1 MNCKEKKTIYSRLQ
15 IWKLY
20 LAAAGILFG
29 VMFLYIPGRA
39 ATVDFNAR
47 MTELQNKFPNGKYW
61 NHVGISGDN
70 SDGYTS
76 SPCDATLHKIKDGRH
91 TNGTNGCTCNHF
103 ACKGHLSAAQ
113 CMGFANKLGYDVFGD
128 TTWTLHTN
136 SGKAYQEIK
145 VGDIVRIS
153 GSHSVFIIA
162 KNGNVVTVGEANYRP
177 NCEISWGRTID
188 LTTVTITNYERADNY
203 TTVLGTAPSNA
214 TVITVPNTPSTTE
227 QVTTSQATTEQST
240 TEKST
245 ETTSQTTSSTGFR
258 KAKDGIHQYYYINGK
273 MVKKKWFTVNGKD
286 YYANEKGLILLSQW
300 LYKGNTLVYVKSDG
314 AVAKNELVKIGK
326 NTYFFKSNGK
336 RSSGW
341 KKYKGKYYYCN
352 KKGIVQKKK
361 WIKKGK
367 NRYYVD
373 KKGIRVQGKTFR
385 ITGKMYYFGSNGKMV
400 KNKKITYNGTIYK
413 ANKLGQCKII
423 GHE

>member
-1 MNCKEKKTIYSRLQ
+1 MNCMEKKTIYSRLQ
-15 IWKLY
+15 IWKIC

-29 VMFLYIPGRA
+29 VMFLNIPGRA

-47 MTELQNKFPNGKYW
+47 MTELQNKFPNEKYW
-61 NHVGISGDN
+61 NHVGMSVDN

-76 SPCDATLHKIKDGRH
+76 SPCDAKLHKIKDGRH

-162 KNGNVVTVGEANYRP
+162 KNGNVVTVGEANYKP

-203 TTVLGTAPSNA
+203 ATVLGTAPSNA

-227 QVTTSQATTEQST
+227 QVTTEQTTTEQPT

-245 ETTSQTTSSTGFR
+245 ETTSSTGFR

-273 MVKKKWFTVNGKD
+273 MVKKKWFTVKGKD

-314 AVAKNELVKIGK
+314 AVAKKELVKIGK

-400 KNKKITYNGTIYK
+400 KNKKVTYNGTIYK

>member
-20 LAAAGILFG
+20 LATAGILFG
-29 VMFLYIPGRA
+29 VMFLHIPGRA

-76 SPCDATLHKIKDGRH
+76 SPCTLHKASNVSH
-91 TNGTNGCTCNHF
+91 VYGTNGCTCNHF

-145 VGDIVRIS
+145 VGDIVRIG

-162 KNGNVVTVGEANYRP
+162 KNGNVVTVGEANYKP

-188 LTTVTITNYERADNY
+188 LTTEIITNYERADNY
-203 TTVLGTAPSNA
+203 AAVLGTAPSNA
-214 TVITVPNTPSTTE
+214 TVITALNTPGTAE
-227 QVTTSQATTEQST
+227 QVTTL
-240 TEKST
+240 
-245 ETTSQTTSSTGFR
+245 QTTSFTGFR

-314 AVAKNELVKIGK
+314 AVAKKELVKIGK

-400 KNKKITYNGTIYK
+400 KNKKVTYNGTIYK

>member
-1 MNCKEKKTIYSRLQ
+1 MNCMEKKTIYSRLQ
-15 IWKLY
+15 IWKIC

-29 VMFLYIPGRA
+29 VMSLNIPGRA

-47 MTELQNKFPNGKYW
+47 MTELQNKFPNEKYW
-61 NHVGISGDN
+61 NHVGMSVDN

-76 SPCDATLHKIKDGRH
+76 SPCDAKLHKIKDGRH

-162 KNGNVVTVGEANYRP
+162 KNGNVVTVGEANYKP

-203 TTVLGTAPSNA
+203 ATVLGTAPSNA

-227 QVTTSQATTEQST
+227 QVTTEQTTTEQPT

-245 ETTSQTTSSTGFR
+245 ETTSSTGFR

-273 MVKKKWFTVNGKD
+273 MVKKKWFTVKGKD

-314 AVAKNELVKIGK
+314 AVAKKELVKIGK

-400 KNKKITYNGTIYK
+400 KNKKVTYNGTIYK

>member
-29 VMFLYIPGRA
+29 VMFLNIPGRA

-61 NHVGISGDN
+61 NHVGMSVDN

-113 CMGFANKLGYDVFGD
+113 CMGFANKLGYDVFGE
-128 TTWTLHTN
+128 TKWTLHTN

-145 VGDIVRIS
+145 VGDIVRIG

-162 KNGNVVTVGEANYRP
+162 KNGNVVTVGEANYKP

-188 LTTVTITNYERADNY
+188 LTTEIITNYERADNY
-203 TTVLGTAPSNA
+203 AAVLGTAPSNA
-214 TVITVPNTPSTTE
+214 TVITVPDTPGATEQTTTE
-227 QVTTSQATTEQST
+227 QPT

-245 ETTSQTTSSTGFR
+245 ETTSSTGFR

-273 MVKKKWFTVNGKD
+273 MVKKKWFTVKGKD

-314 AVAKNELVKIGK
+314 AVAKKELVKIGK

-400 KNKKITYNGTIYK
+400 KNKKVTYNGTIYK

>member
-29 VMFLYIPGRA
+29 VMFLHIPGRA

-145 VGDIVRIS
+145 VGDIVRIG

-162 KNGNVVTVGEANYRP
+162 KNGNVVTVGEANYKP

-188 LTTVTITNYERADNY
+188 LTTEIITNYERADNY
-203 TTVLGTAPSNA
+203 AAVLGTAPSNA
-214 TVITVPNTPSTTE
+214 TVITALNTPGTAE
-227 QVTTSQATTEQST
+227 QVTTL
-240 TEKST
+240 
-245 ETTSQTTSSTGFR
+245 QTTSFTGFR

-400 KNKKITYNGTIYK
+400 KNKKVTYNGTIYK

>member
-1 MNCKEKKTIYSRLQ
+1 MNCMEKKTIYSRLQ

-29 VMFLYIPGRA
+29 VMFLNIPGRA

-61 NHVGISGDN
+61 NHVGMSVDN

-162 KNGNVVTVGEANYRP
+162 KNGNVVTVGEANYKA

-203 TTVLGTAPSNA
+203 AAVLGMAPSNA
-214 TVITVPNTPSTTE
+214 TVITVPNTS
-227 QVTTSQATTEQST
+227 STTEQST

-245 ETTSQTTSSTGFR
+245 ETTSSTGFR

-400 KNKKITYNGTIYK
+400 KNKKVTYNGTIYK

>member
-1 MNCKEKKTIYSRLQ
+1 MNCMEKKTIYSRLQ
-15 IWKLY
+15 IWKIC

-29 VMFLYIPGRA
+29 VMFLNIPGRA

-47 MTELQNKFPNGKYW
+47 MTELQNKFPNEKYW
-61 NHVGISGDN
+61 NHVGMSVDN

-76 SPCDATLHKIKDGRH
+76 SPCDAKLHKIKDGRH

-162 KNGNVVTVGEANYRP
+162 KNGNVVTVGEANYKP

-203 TTVLGTAPSNA
+203 ATVLGTAPSNA

-227 QVTTSQATTEQST
+227 QVTTEQTTTEQPT

-245 ETTSQTTSSTGFR
+245 ETTSSTGFR

-314 AVAKNELVKIGK
+314 AVAKKELVKIGK

-400 KNKKITYNGTIYK
+400 KNKKVTYNGTIYK

>member
-1 MNCKEKKTIYSRLQ
+1 MNCMEKKTIYSRLQ
-15 IWKLY
+15 IWKIC

-29 VMFLYIPGRA
+29 VMFLNIPGRA

-47 MTELQNKFPNGKYW
+47 MTELQNKFPNEKYW
-61 NHVGISGDN
+61 NHVGMSVDN

-162 KNGNVVTVGEANYRP
+162 KNGNVVTVGEANYKP

-203 TTVLGTAPSNA
+203 ATVLGTAPSNA

-227 QVTTSQATTEQST
+227 QVTTEQTTTEQPT

-245 ETTSQTTSSTGFR
+245 ETTSSTGFR

-273 MVKKKWFTVNGKD
+273 MVKKKWFTVKGKD

-314 AVAKNELVKIGK
+314 AVAKKELVKIGK

-400 KNKKITYNGTIYK
+400 KNKKVTYNGTIYK

>member
-39 ATVDFNAR
+39 ATIDFNAR
-47 MTELQNKFPNGKYW
+47 MTKLQNKFPNEKYW
-61 NHVGISGDN
+61 NHVGMSVDN

-76 SPCDATLHKIKDGRH
+76 SPCDAKLHKIKDGRH

-162 KNGNVVTVGEANYRP
+162 KNGNVVTVGEANYKP

-203 TTVLGTAPSNA
+203 ATVLGTAPSNA

-227 QVTTSQATTEQST
+227 QVTTEQTTTEQPT

-245 ETTSQTTSSTGFR
+245 ETTSSTGFR

-273 MVKKKWFTVNGKD
+273 MVKKKWFTVKGKD

-314 AVAKNELVKIGK
+314 AVAKKELVKIGK

-352 KKGIVQKKK
+352 KKELSRKRSGSRKVRIV
-361 WIKKGK
+361 
-367 NRYYVD
+367 
-373 KKGIRVQGKTFR
+373 T
-385 ITGKMYYFGSNGKMV
+385 M
-400 KNKKITYNGTIYK
+400 
-413 ANKLGQCKII
+413 
-423 GHE
+423 

>member
-29 VMFLYIPGRA
+29 VMFLHIPGRA

-145 VGDIVRIS
+145 VGDIVRIG

-162 KNGNVVTVGEANYRP
+162 KNGNVVTVGEANYKP

-188 LTTVTITNYERADNY
+188 LTKEIITNYERADNY
-203 TTVLGTAPSNA
+203 VAVLGTAPSNA
-214 TVITVPNTPSTTE
+214 TVITALDTPGAAE
-227 QVTTSQATTEQST
+227 QVTTE
-240 TEKST
+240 
-245 ETTSQTTSSTGFR
+245 QTTSFTGFR

-286 YYANEKGLILLSQW
+286 YYANEKGLILLRQW

-314 AVAKNELVKIGK
+314 AVAKKELVKIGK

-400 KNKKITYNGTIYK
+400 KNKKVTYNGTIYK

>member
-20 LAAAGILFG
+20 LATAGILFG
-29 VMFLYIPGRA
+29 VMFLHILGRA

-76 SPCDATLHKIKDGRH
+76 SPCTLHKASNVSH
-91 TNGTNGCTCNHF
+91 VYGTNGCTCNHF

-145 VGDIVRIS
+145 VGDIVRIG

-162 KNGNVVTVGEANYRP
+162 KNGNVVTVGEANYKP

-188 LTTVTITNYERADNY
+188 LTTEIITNYERADNY
-203 TTVLGTAPSNA
+203 AAVLGTAPSNA
-214 TVITVPNTPSTTE
+214 TVITALNTPGTAE
-227 QVTTSQATTEQST
+227 QVTTL
-240 TEKST
+240 
-245 ETTSQTTSSTGFR
+245 QTTSFTGFR
-258 KAKDGIHQYYYINGK
+258 KAKDGIHQYYYIDGK

-314 AVAKNELVKIGK
+314 AVAKKELVKIGK

-400 KNKKITYNGTIYK
+400 KNKKVTYNGTIYK